1 MPAFSVPQVV
11 AGLHGFLYL
20 SEGRS
25 VRKSTSVPSKSDGL
39 KWSNIFVTPAVDI
52 VESPSPSV
60 TMWLPSSRPRKELD
74 LMCFWLPNMEDT
86 VFFQ

>member
-60 TMWLPSSRPRKELD
+60 TMWIPSSRPRKELD